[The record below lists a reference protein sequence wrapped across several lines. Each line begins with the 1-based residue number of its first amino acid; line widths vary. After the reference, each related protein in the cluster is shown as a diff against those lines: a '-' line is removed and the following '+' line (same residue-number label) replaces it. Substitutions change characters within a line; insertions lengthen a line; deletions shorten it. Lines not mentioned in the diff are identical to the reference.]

1 MFWEFYDLTLF
12 NTYFHNPN
20 SFNSRSSNKNLMAY
34 VLYIYDMYFMIYKP
48 VNTLFYLFDVIIRT
62 ARSATPIRA

>member
-1 MFWEFYDLTLF
+1 
-12 NTYFHNPN
+12 
-20 SFNSRSSNKNLMAY
+20 MAY